1 MGVSGCSW
9 GVFMVPSEW
18 VWVLWVYRE
27 VAIDVSGG
35 HGEGVGRALHQ
46 ETGVGRALVAVRG
59 SDGDA

>member
-1 MGVSGCSW
+1 
-9 GVFMVPSEW
+9 MVPSEW